1 MQGAWGAPGAEIRC
15 SDGAARVDLHD
26 AVDGRTVL
34 ELETVQRPGL
44 LASVSEALID
54 TEFRITRCEVH
65 TSGDHVVHRFHLVNS
80 DGEAPGQEWRG
91 ALRQLVFGVL
101 DAERDPA
108 AQMAMMPTY
117 RGALFETDEPGPASQ
132 SS

>member
-1 MQGAWGAPGAEIRC
+1 M
-15 SDGAARVDLHD
+15 DLHD